1 MRICRWVG
9 HGTEE
14 RMETVVFLLLLLAC
28 TFSPSRGAV
37 ANLVLLQD
45 AVKEVSFNV

>member
-1 MRICRWVG
+1 
-9 HGTEE
+9 
-14 RMETVVFLLLLLAC
+14 MEAVAFVLLLLAC
-28 TFSPSRGAV
+28 AFSPSRGAV